1 MGQLARLAVARIRK
15 LIPPLR
21 MSPED
26 KTTVAVGVTLAHLV
40 KRGLEILA
48 VTVTVL
54 TVAVMLIGL
63 AAMAVAAV
71 MAIRL
76 LLMPLRIFLAVQVL
90 VVLNSVLT
98 LPLQAFLFYL
108 LMLLRIEAI
117 TDEIIL
123 SLTYIVGAVML
134 MLLPFYR
141 LYGLGA
147 ILLLPWLIAQT
158 TKQIALWDMVL
169 RLRIVTIPVKMLI
182 PVVSIPVAL
191 ARIQF
196 WTIIVIIIALI

>member
-26 KTTVAVGVTLAHLV
+26 KTAVVVGVTLAHLV

-54 TVAVMLIGL
+54 TVAALLIGL
-63 AAMAVAAV
+63 AAMAVAVV

-76 LLMPLRIFLAVQVL
+76 LLMPLLIFLAVQVL
-90 VVLNSVLT
+90 VALNSVLT

-108 LMLLRIEAI
+108 LMLLRVEAI
-117 TDEIIL
+117 VDEIIL
-123 SLTYIVGAVML
+123 DLLYLVEVVIL
-134 MLLPFYR
+134 MLTPFFR
-141 LYGLGA
+141 LYGLEI
-147 ILLLPWLIAQT
+147 ILLLPWLTAQM

-196 WTIIVIIIALI
+196 WTIAAMIIALI

>member
-54 TVAVMLIGL
+54 TVAAMLIGL
-63 AAMAVAAV
+63 AAAVV
-71 MAIRL
+71 AIHL
-76 LLMPLRIFLAVQVL
+76 LLMPLRIFLAVAA
-90 VVLNSVLT
+90 VVALNSVLT
-98 LPLQAFLFYL
+98 LPLQTFLFYL
-108 LMLLRIEAI
+108 LTLLRITTI
-117 TDEIIL
+117 YDEIL
-123 SLTYIVGAVML
+123 LNLLYLLEAVVL
-134 MLLPFYR
+134 MLTPFFR
-141 LYGLGA
+141 LYGLGV
-147 ILLLPWLIAQT
+147 ILLLPWLTAQT
-158 TKQIALWDMVL
+158 AKQTALWDMVL

-196 WTIIVIIIALI
+196 WTILAMIIALI

>member
-90 VVLNSVLT
+90 VALNSVLT
-98 LPLQAFLFYL
+98 LPLQTFLFYL
-108 LMLLRIEAI
+108 LTLLRVATIY
-117 TDEIIL
+117 DEIL
-123 SLTYIVGAVML
+123 GNLLYLLGAVVT
-134 MLLPFYR
+134 MLLP
-141 LYGLGA
+141 LYHLFGLGA
-147 ILLLPWLIAQT
+147 ILLFPWLIAQT
-158 TKQIALWDMVL
+158 TKQIALGDMIL

-196 WTIIVIIIALI
+196 WTILAVIIALI

>member
-48 VTVTVL
+48 VTVATLV
-54 TVAVMLIGL
+54 LIGL

-71 MAIRL
+71 MAIHL
-76 LLMPLRIFLAVQVL
+76 LLMPLRIFLAVAA
-90 VVLNSVLT
+90 VVALNSVLT

-108 LMLLRIEAI
+108 LTLLRVVTIA
-117 TDEIIL
+117 DEITL
-123 SLTYIVGAVML
+123 NLLYLLEAVVL
-134 MLLPFYR
+134 MLVPFFR
-141 LYGLGA
+141 LYGLGV
-147 ILLLPWLIAQT
+147 ILLLPWLTAQT
-158 TKQIALWDMVL
+158 ATQTALWDMVL

-196 WTIIVIIIALI
+196 WTILAMIIALI

>member
-48 VTVTVL
+48 VTVATL
-54 TVAVMLIGL
+54 ALIGL

-71 MAIRL
+71 MAIHL

-90 VVLNSVLT
+90 VALNSVLT
-98 LPLQAFLFYL
+98 LPLQTFLFYL
-108 LMLLRIEAI
+108 LTLLRVATIY
-117 TDEIIL
+117 DEIL
-123 SLTYIVGAVML
+123 SNLLYLGGAVV
-134 MLLPFYR
+134 LLLTPFYH
-141 LYGLGA
+141 LFGLGA

-158 TKQIALWDMVL
+158 AQQLS
-169 RLRIVTIPVKMLI
+169 LI
-182 PVVSIPVAL
+182 HI
-191 ARIQF
+191 
-196 WTIIVIIIALI
+196 

>member
-1 MGQLARLAVARIRK
+1 
-15 LIPPLR
+15 

-90 VVLNSVLT
+90 VALNSVLT
-98 LPLQAFLFYL
+98 LPLQAYLLLL
-108 LMLLRIEAI
+108 LMLMRITTIADG
-117 TDEIIL
+117 TVDIL
-123 SLTYIVGAVML
+123 LYLWGAVV
-134 MLLPFYR
+134 LLLTPFYH
-141 LYGLGA
+141 LFGLGA

-158 TKQIALWDMVL
+158 AGQIALWDMIL

-196 WTIIVIIIALI
+196 WTITAMVVLVLLILL

>member
-48 VTVTVL
+48 VTVATLV
-54 TVAVMLIGL
+54 LIGL

-71 MAIRL
+71 MAIHL
-76 LLMPLRIFLAVQVL
+76 LLMPLLIFLAAQVL
-90 VVLNSVLT
+90 VALNSVLT
-98 LPLQAFLFYL
+98 LPLQAYLLFL
-108 LMLLRIEAI
+108 LMLMRITTIADG
-117 TDEIIL
+117 TVDIL
-123 SLTYIVGAVML
+123 LYLWGAVV
-134 MLLPFYR
+134 LLLAPFYH
-141 LYGLGA
+141 LFGLGA

-158 TKQIALWDMVL
+158 AQQITLWDMIL

-196 WTIIVIIIALI
+196 WTITTMIVLVLLILL

>member
-48 VTVTVL
+48 VTVATLV
-54 TVAVMLIGL
+54 LIGL

-71 MAIRL
+71 MAIHL
-76 LLMPLRIFLAVQVL
+76 LLMPLRIFLAVAA
-90 VVLNSVLT
+90 VVALNSVLT
-98 LPLQAFLFYL
+98 LPLQTFLFYIL
-108 LMLLRIEAI
+108 TLLRITTI
-117 TDEIIL
+117 YDEIL
-123 SLTYIVGAVML
+123 LNLLYLLEAVVL
-134 MLLPFYR
+134 MLVPFFR
-141 LYGLGA
+141 LYGLGV
-147 ILLLPWLIAQT
+147 ILLLPWLTAQT
-158 TKQIALWDMVL
+158 AKQTALWDMVL

-196 WTIIVIIIALI
+196 WTIAVMIIALI

>member
-1 MGQLARLAVARIRK
+1 
-15 LIPPLR
+15 

-90 VVLNSVLT
+90 VALNSVLT

>member
-48 VTVTVL
+48 VTMATLV
-54 TVAVMLIGL
+54 LIGL

-71 MAIRL
+71 MAIHL
-76 LLMPLRIFLAVQVL
+76 LLMPLRIFLAAQVL
-90 VVLNSVLT
+90 VALNSILT
-98 LPLQAFLFYL
+98 LPLQAYL
-108 LMLLRIEAI
+108 LLLLMMLRITTIADG
-117 TDEIIL
+117 TVDIL
-123 SLTYIVGAVML
+123 LYLWGAVV
-134 MLLPFYR
+134 LLLAPFYH
-141 LYGLGA
+141 LFGLVA

-158 TKQIALWDMVL
+158 ARQIALWDMIL

-196 WTIIVIIIALI
+196 WTITTMIVLVLLILL

>member
-54 TVAVMLIGL
+54 TVTAMLIVL

-90 VVLNSVLT
+90 VALNSVLT
-98 LPLQAFLFYL
+98 LPLQTFLFYL
-108 LMLLRIEAI
+108 LTLLRVATIY
-117 TDEIIL
+117 DEIL
-123 SLTYIVGAVML
+123 SNLLYLLGAVVLML
-134 MLLPFYR
+134 MPFYH
-141 LYGLGA
+141 LFGLVA
-147 ILLLPWLIAQT
+147 ILLLPWLIAQMI
-158 TKQIALWDMVL
+158 KQTALWDMVL

-196 WTIIVIIIALI
+196 WTILAVIIALI

>member
-54 TVAVMLIGL
+54 TVTAMLIGL

-90 VVLNSVLT
+90 VALNSVLT
-98 LPLQAFLFYL
+98 LPLQTFLFYL
-108 LMLLRIEAI
+108 LTLLRVATIY
-117 TDEIIL
+117 DEIL
-123 SLTYIVGAVML
+123 SNLLYLLGAVVL
-134 MLLPFYR
+134 MLLPFYH
-141 LYGLGA
+141 LFGLGA
-147 ILLLPWLIAQT
+147 ILLLPWLIAQMI
-158 TKQIALWDMVL
+158 KQTALWDMVL

-196 WTIIVIIIALI
+196 WTILAVIIALI

>member
-76 LLMPLRIFLAVQVL
+76 LLMPLRIFLAMQVL
-90 VVLNSVLT
+90 VALNSVLT
-98 LPLQAFLFYL
+98 LPLQTFLFYL
-108 LMLLRIEAI
+108 LTLLRVATIY
-117 TDEIIL
+117 DEIL
-123 SLTYIVGAVML
+123 GNLLYLLGAVV
-134 MLLPFYR
+134 LLLIPFYH
-141 LYGLGA
+141 LFGLGA
-147 ILLLPWLIAQT
+147 ILLFPWLIAQT
-158 TKQIALWDMVL
+158 TKQTALWDMVL

>member
-21 MSPED
+21 MSPEG

-48 VTVTVL
+48 VTMATLV
-54 TVAVMLIGL
+54 LIGL
-63 AAMAVAAV
+63 AAMTVAAV
-71 MAIRL
+71 VAIHL
-76 LLMPLRIFLAVQVL
+76 LLMPLRIFLAVAA
-90 VVLNSVLT
+90 VVALNSVLT

-108 LMLLRIEAI
+108 LMLLRVEAI

-123 SLTYIVGAVML
+123 SLTYIVGAVMT
-134 MLLPFYR
+134 MLLPFYH
-141 LYGLGA
+141 LYGLVA